1 MPPSPPPPVVPTT
14 VEPSAMAASTLE
26 DAFRQVE
33 DEVSLS
39 PSSTTERGGRWMRE
53 AVVLVVGFALGVGA
67 TVLLP
72 ESVRARWMQSF
83 GQVASPTPSVEASA
97 TEASRTMHAPISANS
112 ATKRRAS
119 SKKSEQPKKSE
130 AALASAPPKASPP
143 PKPSDAAVA
152 PEKKTKS
159 ASVPKAPTKGP
170 GYLTVTS
177 PRGARVY
184 VDGVRLR
191 RKVPF
196 KRVRIRKGR
205 RVIKISKRR
214 YLRVFEVQMKPGQH
228 LDVTGGRTRPVA
240 SRSKRP

>member
-1 MPPSPPPPVVPTT
+1 
-14 VEPSAMAASTLE
+14 
-26 DAFRQVE
+26 
-33 DEVSLS
+33 
-39 PSSTTERGGRWMRE
+39 
-53 AVVLVVGFALGVGA
+53 
-67 TVLLP
+67 
-72 ESVRARWMQSF
+72 
-83 GQVASPTPSVEASA
+83 
-97 TEASRTMHAPISANS
+97 
-112 ATKRRAS
+112 
-119 SKKSEQPKKSE
+119 
-130 AALASAPPKASPP
+130 
-143 PKPSDAAVA
+143 